1 MKIDV
6 IDIKE
11 NNDGTCKVVF
21 DYDDEFVE
29 LVKEE
34 LDRKE
39 VSEEEISEYVVR
51 CLEKGISLMEM
62 KEKNKK

>member
-11 NNDGTCKVVF
+11 NSDGTCEVVF

-34 LDRKE
+34 LDREE
-39 VSEEEISEYVVR
+39 VSEEEISEYVVK
-51 CLEKGISLMEM
+51 CLEKV
-62 KEKNKK
+62 